1 MTDGPR
7 FVGAVPA
14 DDGSW
19 LAVAFAAGA
28 DGPPTFEG
36 ATVLDGA
43 ADVWPRYGDRAARI
57 LLAVPVGLFEGED
70 GAAERACDRLA
81 RAVLGP
87 RATAVDDPPV
97 RAATRKRRY
106 PAAKR
111 LTERTTGRT
120 LSRRAFALSE
130 AIADVDELLREV
142 PEAREVV
149 AESHPEVCFRA
160 LAGDPLDH
168 DPATAG
174 GYAERMRV
182 LAEFDPDA
190 PPAVQSVAEAA
201 AGEPVRVHH
210 VLDAVALAYAARPGP
225 GSLRSLPPDPP
236 TDGAGLPM
244 RIVYRAPSPLDAE
257 A

>member
-1 MTDGPR
+1 MTDAPQ
-7 FVGAVPA
+7 FVGAVPT
-14 DDGSW
+14 DGDVW
-19 LAVAFAAGA
+19 LAVAFASAPGDPPSFDGA
-28 DGPPTFEG
+28 S
-36 ATVLDGA
+36 VLDGA
-43 ADVWPRYGDRAARI
+43 GGVWPRYGERAVRV
-57 LLAVPVGLFEGED
+57 LLAVPIGLFEGEA
-70 GAAERACDRLA
+70 GAAERDCDRLA
-81 RAVLGP
+81 RSVLGP

-130 AIADVDELLREV
+130 SIADVDELLREV

-149 AESHPEVCFRA
+149 AESHPELCFRA
-160 LAGDPLDH
+160 FAGTPLEH
-168 DPATAG
+168 EPATAG
-174 GYAERMRV
+174 GYAERMRS

-190 PPAVQSVAEAA
+190 PRVVQSAAEAV
-201 AGEPVRVHH
+201 AGEPVRVRD

-236 TDGAGLPM
+236 ADGAGLPM
-244 RIVYRAPSPLDAE
+244 RIVYRASTPLVTE